1 MRPSQASVLP
11 LFLCCRLRTLAAV
24 VLLASNAALAAD
36 SPIKSIDVT
45 FEGDAYIANAV
56 FQTSAPPDIA
66 WDVLTDFDN
75 LQKWVPN
82 VSESKVIRREENVVI
97 VEQKGVARYGALK
110 FPYTSQRKIELKQP
124 TNIKTMQIK
133 GSMKRV
139 ESTLLIEPDGKG
151 TRIGY
156 HLEIVPSFV
165 AAGGM
170 SKEFVESEVRG
181 QFTAIVGE
189 MARRVQ

>member
-1 MRPSQASVLP
+1 MRPSQPSALP
-11 LFLCCRLRTLAAV
+11 PFLSCRLRMLAAV
-24 VLLASNAALAAD
+24 VLLAGNPVLAAD
-36 SPIKSIDVT
+36 SPIKSIEVT

-56 FQTSAPPDIA
+56 FQTAAPPEIA

-75 LQKWVPN
+75 LAKWVPN
-82 VSESKVIRREENVVI
+82 VTDSKVLKRDENSVI
-97 VEQKGVARYGALK
+97 VEQKGTTRYGLVNFA
-110 FPYTSQRKIELKQP
+110 YTSERRIELKRP
-124 TNIKTMQIK
+124 TNIKTMQLK

-151 TRIGY
+151 TRIVY

-170 SKEFVESEVRG
+170 SKEFVEHEVRE